1 MPTVAHIVEHIVNER
16 PLLQEAI
23 IEDIVSFGS
32 VAENIKNDVEKHL
45 DKEVKHSAIVMALR
59 RTAEKVR
66 KRSPQA
72 MFDYNSEI
80 FMKTNVCDIG
90 VLKSPTFFS
99 KLNKIYSIV
108 DYEKGDSLNIIQGN
122 YEVSIIANE
131 KFAENIENAL
141 EGEKIVRT
149 EKGLVIVG
157 LNFPQ
162 EYVDQPGVIATITRK
177 LAWNG
182 VNILEVVSTFKEL
195 NFVVDKKDAT
205 KAYNALSELIEG
217 K

>member
-1 MPTVAHIVEHIVNER
+1 MPTVAHIVEHIVKER

-23 IEDIVSFGS
+23 IEDIVNYAS
-32 VAENIKNDVEKHL
+32 VAENIKPDIERMLEK
-45 DKEVKHSAIVMALR
+45 KVKISAIVMALR
-59 RTAEKVR
+59 RTAEKI
-66 KRSPQA
+66 RSKAPRA
-72 MFDYNSEI
+72 KFDYNSEI

-90 VLKSPTFFS
+90 VLKSPSFFS
-99 KLNKIYSIV
+99 KLSKIYSIV

-131 KFAENIENAL
+131 KFADRIEKTL
-141 EGEKIVRT
+141 EGEKIVRKD
-149 EKGLVIVG
+149 KGLVIVG
-157 LNFPQ
+157 LNFPK

-182 VNILEVVSTFKEL
+182 VNILEVISTFKEL
-195 NFVVDKKDAT
+195 NFVVSKKDAT
-205 KAYNALSELIEG
+205 KAYDALNELIDG